1 MKSLPLTIPDA
12 NLPPLSIAK
21 EMTMD
26 WSKDAVRLGV
36 VGTGAMGRGIA
47 QVSAT
52 GGMDVMMFDAAP
64 GGAAKARGAIVEL
77 LKSLVAK
84 GRMSEAEV
92 AAAEQRL
99 KAVDN
104 IADLAPCDVVIE
116 AVFEDLAVKR
126 ALFKELEAALK
137 PDAIIASN
145 TSSIRIASIAA
156 SCQQR
161 GRIAGMHYFNPVPLM
176 KLVEVIRSADTAPQ
190 TVEALTAIGKR
201 QGRVPVT
208 VGDTPG
214 FLVNLGGTAIGTE
227 GLRIYQEGVA
237 TPSQIDAVMRDTCG
251 FRMGPFELMDLT
263 GIDVNFP
270 ARRIIYEG
278 FFHDRRMTPSPLHES
293 LFHAGRLGRKTKA
306 GWYDYND
313 KGEKIDHGAD
323 ATSDV
328 APAMTIVVPEPI
340 PTPLMVL
347 LRDAEIVTKDD
358 GKSPILLA
366 PVGEDCSSAC
376 IRAETDPKRTIA
388 IDALGDVAKRV
399 TIMTAPAAKK
409 SVRDSVVA
417 LLLAA
422 GTKVTVINDSPGFIG
437 QRIRCMIANLGCE
450 MAQQRIASPADIDTA
465 MTLGLNYPQGPLA
478 MADTIGVRLVFTI
491 LTRIQAITGDD
502 RYRPSQ
508 WLRRRALLGL
518 PAATLDGAA

>member
-1 MKSLPLTIPDA
+1 
-12 NLPPLSIAK
+12 
-21 EMTMD
+21 
-26 WSKDAVRLGV
+26 
-36 VGTGAMGRGIA
+36 MGRGIA

-52 GGMDVMMFDAAP
+52 GGMDVLMFDAAP
-64 GGAAKARGAIVEL
+64 GGAEKARVAIVEQF
-77 LKSLVAK
+77 KSLVAK
-84 GRMSEAEV
+84 GRMTEAD
-92 AAAEQRL
+92 ASSASQRM
-99 KAVDN
+99 KAVDT
-104 IADLAPCDVVIE
+104 IVELAKCDVVIE

-126 ALFKELEAALK
+126 SLFKELEAALK

-156 SCQQR
+156 SCQRR

-176 KLVEVIRSADTAPQ
+176 KLVEVIRSADTAPE
-190 TVEALTAIGKR
+190 TVAALTAIGKR

-237 TPSQIDAVMRDTCG
+237 TPAQIDAVMRDTCG

-293 LFHAGRLGRKTKA
+293 LFHAGRLGRKAKA

-313 KGEKIDHGAD
+313 KGEKIDPGAD
-323 ATSDV
+323 ATSDA
-328 APAMTIVVPEPI
+328 APATTLVVPEPM
-340 PTPLMVL
+340 PAMVMKL
-347 LRDAEIVTKDD
+347 LEGATILTEDDA
-358 GKSPILLA
+358 KSPVLLA

-376 IRAETDPKRTIA
+376 VRVEADPKRTVA
-388 IDALGDVAKRV
+388 IDGVGNVTKRATV
-399 TIMTAPAAKK
+399 MTAPSARK
-409 SVRDSVVA
+409 SVRDSVIA
-417 LLLAA
+417 LLIANGA
-422 GTKVTVINDSPGFIG
+422 KVTAINDSPGFIG
-437 QRIRCMIANLGCE
+437 QRIRTMIANLGCE
-450 MAQQRIASPADIDTA
+450 MAQQRIATPADIDTA
-465 MTLGLNYPQGPLA
+465 MTLGLNYPHGPLA
-478 MADTIGVRLVFTI
+478 LADLLGVRMTFTI
-491 LTRIQAITGDD
+491 LTRLQAITGDD

-518 PAATLDGAA
+518 SAATPDEAV

>member
-1 MKSLPLTIPDA
+1 MA
-12 NLPPLSIAK
+12 R
-21 EMTMD
+21 D
-26 WSKDAVRLGV
+26 WSKDALSLGV

-52 GGMDVMMFDAAP
+52 GGIDVLMYDAAP
-64 GGAAKARGAIVEL
+64 GGADKARTAIL
-77 LKSLVAK
+77 DQLRSLVVK
-84 GRMSEAEV
+84 GRMTDAEV
-92 AAAEQRL
+92 TAAGERL
-99 KAVDN
+99 KAVDT
-104 IADLAPCDVVIE
+104 IAALAPCDVVIE

-176 KLVEVIRSADTAPQ
+176 KLVEVIRSADTAPE

-201 QGRVPVT
+201 QSRVPVT

-237 TPSQIDAVMRDTCG
+237 TPSQIDAVMRDVCG

-278 FFHDRRMTPSPLHES
+278 FFHDRRMTPSPLHEN
-293 LFHAGRLGRKTKA
+293 LLHAGRLGRKTKA
-306 GWYDYND
+306 GWYDYTE
-313 KGEKIDHGAD
+313 KGEKIDPGAD

-328 APAMTIVVPEPI
+328 APPRTVVVPEPVPAAI
-340 PTPLMVL
+340 MTMLV
-347 LRDAEIVTKDD
+347 DAKIIAKDD
-358 GKSPILLA
+358 GTSPILLV
-366 PVGEDCSSAC
+366 PVGEDCASAC
-376 IRAETDPKRTIA
+376 VRLEADPKRAVA
-388 IDALGDVAKRV
+388 IDAVGAVAKRA
-399 TIMTAPAAKK
+399 TIMTAPGARKEI
-409 SVRDSVVA
+409 RDSIVA
-417 LLLAA
+417 LLIA
-422 GTKVTVINDSPGFIG
+422 GETKVTVINDSPGFIG
-437 QRIRCMIANLGCE
+437 QRIRSMIANLGCE

-478 MADTIGVRLVFTI
+478 MTDLMGARMVFTV
-491 LTRIQAITGDD
+491 LTRLQAITGDD

-518 PAATLDGAA
+518 PAATPDEAV

>member
-1 MKSLPLTIPDA
+1 MA
-12 NLPPLSIAK
+12 R
-21 EMTMD
+21 D
-26 WSKDAVRLGV
+26 WSKDAVTIGV

-52 GGMDVMMFDAAP
+52 GGMDVLMFDAAA
-64 GGAAKARGAIVEL
+64 GGAEKARAAIVEQL
-77 LKSLVAK
+77 QSLVAK
-84 GRMSEAEV
+84 GRMSEADAN
-92 AAAEQRL
+92 AASGRM
-99 KAVDN
+99 KAVDS
-104 IADLAPCDVVIE
+104 IAGLGGCDVVIE

-126 ALFKELEAALK
+126 SLFKELEAALK

-156 SCQQR
+156 SCQNR

-176 KLVEVIRSADTAPQ
+176 KLVEVIRSADTAPA

-237 TPSQIDAVMRDTCG
+237 TPAQIDAVMRDVCG

-306 GWYDYND
+306 GWYDYTD
-313 KGEKIDHGAD
+313 KGEKIDPGAEVETT
-323 ATSDV
+323 ARPPKS
-328 APAMTIVVPEPI
+328 IVVPEPV
-340 PTPLMVL
+340 PTPLLKL
-347 LRDAEIVTKDD
+347 LANADILDKDD
-358 GKSPILLA
+358 NKSPIILA
-366 PVGEDCSSAC
+366 PVGEDCASAC
-376 IRAETDPKRTIA
+376 VRAETDPRRTVA
-388 IDALGDVAKRV
+388 IDAVGDVAKRATV
-399 TIMTAPAAKK
+399 MMAP
-409 SVRDSVVA
+409 SGRRLVRDSVST
-417 LLLAA
+417 LLISG
-422 GTKVTVINDSPGFIG
+422 GTKVTAINDSPGFIG
-437 QRIRCMIANLGCE
+437 QRIRAMIANLGCE
-450 MAQQRIASPADIDTA
+450 MAQQRIATPADIDTA

-478 MADTIGVRLVFTI
+478 MADDLGVRMVFTV
-491 LTRIQAITGDD
+491 LTRLQAITGDD

-518 PAATLDGAA
+518 PAATPDEPI